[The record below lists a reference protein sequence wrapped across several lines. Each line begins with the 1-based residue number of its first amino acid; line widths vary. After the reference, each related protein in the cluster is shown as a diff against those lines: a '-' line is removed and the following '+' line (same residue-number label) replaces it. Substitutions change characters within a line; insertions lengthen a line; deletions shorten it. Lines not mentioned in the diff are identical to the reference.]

1 MRLPHHLLCTG
12 LGLARKPLGNA
23 SACGNAARPKLVT
36 ALLPALAVSLSALLL
51 LAGTDTFAQETGV
64 PNSGE
69 TQAESEWRADLA
81 PAASGDGYGPLEELV
96 LRIPED
102 VPFEVLLRLG
112 VEVDAIDVT
121 PLLAFD
127 DQAFTYRPQQA
138 LEPGEHQVR
147 LVELTPDGE
156 IVTRGDWIIEV
167 SGEAAL
173 ADASLE
179 QKAFS
184 LSATNSVEFS
194 QRLDDKGFS
203 NQPSRGQVSG
213 GGYAD
218 TAFSSG
224 RWSVTGNANYLLET
238 QKERTANGRRF
249 DLGEYNLNTRFDGED
264 FFGKVALGHQNLDV
278 DNYIMSNYSRRGL
291 SASLGSADEFI
302 TVTGFSFLPEST
314 VGSENLT
321 GLNDSDN
328 KLLGFQA
335 TAHPIPAW
343 GQDFSVTGIYYN
355 GQGTEAGFGIG
366 GDDIVN
372 EGDGWG
378 ITVERF
384 LFERSLQLT
393 GQYARSNFTQSDVVV
408 GDAEAQGDA
417 LSFAAAY
424 TPFQSEEIGG
434 EYLSLTIGSQYERVD
449 TLFNSLANSSL
460 AADRESLL
468 LYTDINWGS
477 VSANAQALYQTN
489 NVDDLETLPTERLR
503 SYQLSANYYPTIDPP
518 AEGETDWFGQPFL
531 NFNAGSAG
539 NKRIK
544 TPEAY
549 LGTDTDNQS
558 YSVTLGGGSSYG
570 AWGWQVSET
579 FSSFLDRTNQSSDS
593 TNYMTDVS
601 AYWTVNDAV
610 QINSGVQWSRFKD
623 KTFDTRTNSIN
634 LNLGL
639 QAEIIPETLDTT
651 LNYNLNLLTGDGDTP
666 DNTIANGEVV
676 WTILPPTENNIGVAF
691 AFQGLLEKRDGN
703 SDRSF
708 NGTDWQ
714 AFGLLRI
721 SAPVSY

>member
-1 MRLPHHLLCTG
+1 MRLPHHLLCIG

-23 SACGNAARPKLVT
+23 SACSNAERPTLVT

-51 LAGTDTFAQETGV
+51 LAGTDTSAQETGV
-64 PNSGE
+64 PDSAE
-69 TQAESEWRADLA
+69 IQTESEWRADLA
-81 PAASGDGYGPLEELV
+81 PAANGDSYGPLEELV

-121 PLLAFD
+121 PLLAFE

-224 RWSVTGNANYLLET
+224 PWSVTGNANYLLET

-264 FFGKVALGHQNLDV
+264 FFGQVALGHQNLDV

-291 SASLGSADEFI
+291 SASLGSADEFV

-343 GQDFSVTGIYYN
+343 GKAPKPAS
-355 GQGTEAGFGIG
+355 A
-366 GDDIVN
+366 
-372 EGDGWG
+372 
-378 ITVERF
+378 
-384 LFERSLQLT
+384 S
-393 GQYARSNFTQSDVVV
+393 
-408 GDAEAQGDA
+408 
-417 LSFAAAY
+417 AAT
-424 TPFQSEEIGG
+424 TP
-434 EYLSLTIGSQYERVD
+434 
-449 TLFNSLANSSL
+449 
-460 AADRESLL
+460 
-468 LYTDINWGS
+468 
-477 VSANAQALYQTN
+477 
-489 NVDDLETLPTERLR
+489 
-503 SYQLSANYYPTIDPP
+503 
-518 AEGETDWFGQPFL
+518 
-531 NFNAGSAG
+531 
-539 NKRIK
+539 
-544 TPEAY
+544 
-549 LGTDTDNQS
+549 
-558 YSVTLGGGSSYG
+558 
-570 AWGWQVSET
+570 
-579 FSSFLDRTNQSSDS
+579 
-593 TNYMTDVS
+593 
-601 AYWTVNDAV
+601 
-610 QINSGVQWSRFKD
+610 
-623 KTFDTRTNSIN
+623 
-634 LNLGL
+634 
-639 QAEIIPETLDTT
+639 
-651 LNYNLNLLTGDGDTP
+651 
-666 DNTIANGEVV
+666 
-676 WTILPPTENNIGVAF
+676 
-691 AFQGLLEKRDGN
+691 
-703 SDRSF
+703 
-708 NGTDWQ
+708 
-714 AFGLLRI
+714 
-721 SAPVSY
+721 